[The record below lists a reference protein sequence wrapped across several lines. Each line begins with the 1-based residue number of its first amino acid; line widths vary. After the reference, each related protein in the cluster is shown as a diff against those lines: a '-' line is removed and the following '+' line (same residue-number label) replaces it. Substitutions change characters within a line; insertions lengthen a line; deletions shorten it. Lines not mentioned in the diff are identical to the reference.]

1 VAAAPRVTDRPK
13 EQTVPSAKENLVE
26 MKRKLRELIRSR
38 SQASCSRVVSTEID
52 VRREM
57 QIEELEEQIRTV
69 EHKTKA
75 K

>member
-1 VAAAPRVTDRPK
+1 VTDRPK
-13 EQTVPSAKENLVE
+13 EESVPSPKQNLTE

-38 SQASCSRVVSTEID
+38 SQATCSSVVSTEID

-57 QIEELEEQIRTV
+57 QIEELEEQIRAL
-69 EHKTKA
+69 EHKSKA